1 MASGFDPQL
10 PGTAEALWR
19 ALLDRAGNIE
29 FPHGN
34 LVVVAP
40 HPDDE
45 TFGAGGVLA
54 QAYRR
59 RQRCLIVSVTD
70 GEAARPELPTQPA
83 LRRAE
88 VEAALRKLGGTPAD
102 IVRLGLPDGTL
113 AANELR
119 LARELDALIAGI
131 QKVSSAPLTLVS
143 PYEQDGHPDHDAVG
157 RVCARISR
165 TRGCTHWRFM
175 IWGWHQ
181 LNPDRFVAGRFV
193 KVQLSDRDRTAKRA
207 ALRCFPTQ
215 TQPTGASP
223 PIVPPHVLDYFAR
236 PYEAFL
242 CALPSAARPA
252 LAGTA
257 RQSADGSAVG

>member
-1 MASGFDPQL
+1 MTSGFDPQR
-10 PGTAEALWR
+10 PGTNESLWR
-19 ALLDRAGNIE
+19 ALLDRARRIE
-29 FPHGN
+29 FPAGN

-70 GEAARPELPTQPA
+70 GEAARPDLPMQHA
-83 LRRAE
+83 MRRAE
-88 VEAALRKLGGTPAD
+88 VEAALRELGGTPAD
-102 IVRLGLPDGTL
+102 IVRLGFPDGTV
-113 AANELR
+113 AAQELR
-119 LARELDALIAGI
+119 LTRELDALVDGI

-157 RVCARISR
+157 RVCARISEV
-165 TRGCTHWRFM
+165 RGCTHWRFM

-181 LNPDRFVAGRFV
+181 LQPDRFVAGRFA
-193 KVQLSDRDRTAKRA
+193 KVQLSEHDRAAKRA

-215 TQPTGASP
+215 TQPSGSSP

-242 CALPSAARPA
+242 CAEAANAVQRSAAK
-252 LAGTA
+252 A
-257 RQSADGSAVG
+257 RVSER